1 MNLEGMS
8 LKKKFWRF
16 VWPSVVAQWIF
27 ALYTMV
33 DGMFVARGVSEVAL
47 SAVNIASPFVNFLFS
62 VSILFAVGTSTVVA
76 IFLGQGRQR
85 EANQANTQ
93 NMVGDRSLIP
103 VYHAHG
109 AAVPGPYCKLSGSH
123 TEHAGVC
130 KALYFIPSALYMV
143 VHHIIYI

>member
-93 NMVGDRSLIP
+93 NMVVTGVLSLFIITRQYEN
-103 VYHAHG
+103 VVLEDCLREIVQEIG
-109 AAVPGPYCKLSGSH
+109 RVCH
-123 TEHAGVC
+123 TQSNAGQPEVQD
-130 KALYFIPSALYMV
+130 I
-143 VHHIIYI
+143 

>member
-93 NMVGDRSLIP
+93 NMVVTGVYP
-103 VYHAHG
+103 CYHAHG

>member
-8 LKKKFWRF
+8 LKEKVLEVLYGLPW
-16 VWPSVVAQWIF
+16 WPQWIF

-76 IFLGQGRQR
+76 IFLGQG
-85 EANQANTQ
+85 QA
-93 NMVGDRSLIP
+93 
-103 VYHAHG
+103 
-109 AAVPGPYCKLSGSH
+109 
-123 TEHAGVC
+123 AGG
-130 KALYFIPSALYMV
+130 
-143 VHHIIYI
+143 

>member
-62 VSILFAVGTSTVVA
+62 VSILFEMC
-76 IFLGQGRQR
+76 IR
-85 EANQANTQ
+85 
-93 NMVGDRSLIP
+93 DRHRRGSATGIR
-103 VYHAHG
+103 VYLFTISSK
-109 AAVPGPYCKLSGSH
+109 VWEMPGI
-123 TEHAGVC
+123 
-130 KALYFIPSALYMV
+130 ALYRRIETYKV
-143 VHHIIYI
+143 

>member
-62 VSILFAVGTSTVVA
+62 VCRGYVHRGGHFPGA
-76 IFLGQGRQR
+76 GQ
-85 EANQANTQ
+85 
-93 NMVGDRSLIP
+93 
-103 VYHAHG
+103 
-109 AAVPGPYCKLSGSH
+109 AAGG
-123 TEHAGVC
+123 
-130 KALYFIPSALYMV
+130 
-143 VHHIIYI
+143 

>member
-62 VSILFAVGTSTVVA
+62 VSILFAVGTYTGSQKGRGRA
-76 IFLGQGRQR
+76 CIFCNRIHWPWTMMIL
-85 EANQANTQ
+85 
-93 NMVGDRSLIP
+93 
-103 VYHAHG
+103 
-109 AAVPGPYCKLSGSH
+109 
-123 TEHAGVC
+123 
-130 KALYFIPSALYMV
+130 
-143 VHHIIYI
+143 